1 MNEAIQQLIKNIE
14 TKKRSINK
22 IRSKQLNN
30 ALTKDDVRS
39 FVFKS
44 KVTARDRCRVS
55 GRGYENQR
63 LRVTGINRF
72 VRNQVMKKELAIEQA
87 ALDWFKESVYCIVY

>member
-39 FVFKS
+39 FVFN
-44 KVTARDRCRVS
+44 
-55 GRGYENQR
+55 Y
-63 LRVTGINRF
+63 F
-72 VRNQVMKKELAIEQA
+72 KELYR
-87 ALDWFKESVYCIVY
+87 K